1 MTTRTLGEVPTG
13 CRERLIAHYGA
24 KAHEWLD
31 VVPDVLGQMAERW
44 RLTLGGYH
52 DAGHASVIAT
62 AADLDGRPLILKAWV
77 DPTRYQREISALR
90 LWAGGLAVDVKETAD
105 EQAVALLEMVGGRPG
120 GSDWRQRETQM
131 VAGALHG
138 LHLRG
143 RTRPR
148 TGSFPLL
155 SNYLRFEVLP
165 RIEKRALSLDL
176 GLWQPLVGDEFR
188 AITMLEE
195 DPRRST
201 VLHGDLYRENVPFD
215 GNGHPRLIDPVPMV
229 GDAAFDWAFW
239 TVYYDLGRETSQ
251 RLATAARIS
260 RIPVPVI
267 APWCRLLSL
276 DGLLYY
282 VDTDDPRAP
291 QMFEVLSFLSA
302 RGAGSDV

>member
-24 KAHEWLD
+24 KAQEWLD
-31 VVPDVLGQMAERW
+31 AVPEVLGQMAERW
-44 RLTLGGYH
+44 RLTLAGYH

-62 AADLDGRPLILKAWV
+62 AADLDGRPLILKAWA
-77 DPTRYQREISALR
+77 DPTRYQHEVCALR
-90 LWAGGLAVDVKETAD
+90 LWAGELTVDVMETAD
-105 EQAVALLEMVGGRPG
+105 DQAVALLEMVGGRPG

-143 RTRPR
+143 RAELPE
-148 TGSFPLL
+148 GSLPLL
-155 SNYLRFEVLP
+155 GDYLRFEVLP
-165 RIEKRALSLDL
+165 RIEKRALRLDL
-176 GLWQPLVGDEFR
+176 GPWQPLADDELR
-188 AITMLEE
+188 AITMLQE

-215 GNGHPRLIDPVPMV
+215 GQGHPRLIDPVPMV

-291 QMFEVLSFLSA
+291 QMFGVLSFLSV
-302 RGAGSDV
+302 RGAGGDV

>member
-1 MTTRTLGEVPTG
+1 MTTRTLGKVPTG
-13 CRERLIAHYGA
+13 CQERLIAHYGA
-24 KAHEWLD
+24 KAQEWLD
-31 VVPDVLGQMAERW
+31 AVPEVLGQMAERW
-44 RLTLGGYH
+44 RLTLAGYH

-62 AADLDGRPLILKAWV
+62 ATDLDGRPLILKAWA
-77 DPTRYQREISALR
+77 DPTRYQHEVRALR
-90 LWAGGLAVDVKETAD
+90 LWAGGLTVDVMETAD
-105 EQAVALLEMVGGRPG
+105 DQAVALLEMVGGRPG

-143 RTRPR
+143 RTKPPE
-148 TGSFPLL
+148 GSLPLL
-155 SNYLRFEVLP
+155 GDYLRFEVLP

-176 GLWQPLVGDEFR
+176 GPWQQLVDDELR
-188 AITMLEE
+188 AITMLQE

-215 GNGHPRLIDPVPMV
+215 SQGHPRLIDPVPMV

-260 RIPVPVI
+260 RIPIPVI

-282 VDTDDPRAP
+282 VDTGDPRAP
-291 QMFEVLSFLSA
+291 QMFEVFSFLSA
-302 RGAGSDV
+302 RGAGGDV

>member
-1 MTTRTLGEVPTG
+1 MTTRMLGGVPTG
-13 CRERLIAHYGA
+13 CRDRLIAHYGV

-90 LWAGGLAVDVKETAD
+90 LWAGGLTVHVKETAD

-120 GSDWRQRETQM
+120 GSGWRQRETQM

-143 RTRPR
+143 RTRPC

-155 SNYLRFEVLP
+155 SDYLRFEVRP

-176 GLWQPLVGDEFR
+176 GVWQPLVDDEFR

-195 DPRRST
+195 DRRRST

-291 QMFEVLSFLSA
+291 QMFEVLSFV
-302 RGAGSDV
+302 GS